1 MASISQRIPNLLGGI
16 SQQPDSLK
24 LPGQVRK
31 AVNCIPD
38 PTYGMLKRPGMK
50 LVGKFDGA
58 VDNGRWFSIFRDR
71 TERYIGQFATDGTMR
86 MWNANTG
93 ATMTVNAIAASA
105 KAYMANCIEAD
116 FEMLQINDYNFVLNR
131 SKVTAPLATLSSAQN
146 PVALVTV
153 SLVGYGVTYKVNLSG
168 TVASV
173 TTATTGT
180 LDTTQL
186 VADLAAQIASKGFS
200 ATVAGTTIIV
210 EKTGGGDFTIT
221 GEGGVSSQ
229 ALLVYKGVVPNVS
242 RLPSNCKDGIILKV
256 SNLEDANGDDY
267 WVKFKVNGN
276 GSVGAGIWEE
286 CLAPGLRPF
295 IDPDTM
301 PHVVIRES
309 NGSFTFRSLNQA
321 QASSPDI
328 YWIER
333 EVGDDDTN
341 PFPSF
346 VGNTI
351 TGISFFRNRLV
362 LLSGSN
368 VICSQ
373 PGSYFNLFRISALA
387 ATDGDSVD
395 LSTGSLRPVALRYA
409 LSSSLGLVIF
419 AEVSQFI
426 LTSEQD
432 LFGPATAQIK
442 QLSTFNTNPGVR
454 PVETGT
460 SVVFVDN
467 NQGYS
472 AVSEMLVT
480 SVDNRPSVADLS
492 RTSPNY
498 VPANLRSVISSS
510 TASML
515 SFLGEDVANNLK
527 IFKYFNNA
535 QERVLASW
543 IEWNLPGT
551 CVHQSV
557 DHDKLFL
564 VTKQQNGYL
573 LSTVTVISDVE
584 GTALNNADIAYEYRL
599 DLFSANNVRSYNS
612 TTNVTRILLRP
623 GQYDSTLTLQVV
635 VDDTGAER
643 GAVYI
648 SPSVVSESGNW
659 YVELPGNRTS
669 AINLVVGY
677 SYEFRLELPVIY
689 RQKSTADRR
698 SQADITSIPRVH
710 RMAIESN
717 DSGPYMAD
725 VSLLGRSTK
734 TYEFSQSQ
742 SNSYIANT
750 TPLPERI
757 TNIIPIYGK
766 GTDARVDLYSTSP
779 FPISLVAIT
788 WYGVYSE
795 RGITSV

>member
-31 AVNCIPD
+31 AVNCVPD

-50 LVGKFDGA
+50 FVGRLEGA

-71 TERYIGQFATDGTMR
+71 TERYIGQFAPDGTMR

-93 ATMTVNAIAASA
+93 ATMTVNTIAASA
-105 KAYMANCIEAD
+105 KAYMANCTEAN

-131 SKVTAPLATLSSAQN
+131 SKVTASLSTLSATQN
-146 PVALVTV
+146 PTALVTV
-153 SLVGYGVTYKVNLSG
+153 SLLGYGVTYKVNLSG
-168 TVASV
+168 SVASV
-173 TTATTGT
+173 TTAATGT

-186 VADLAAQIASKGFS
+186 VADLAAQIVTKGYT
-200 ATVAGTTIIV
+200 ATIAGTTIIV
-210 EKTGGGDFTIT
+210 EKNGGGDFTIT
-221 GEGGVSSQ
+221 GEGGASSQ
-229 ALLVYKGVVPNVS
+229 ALLVYKGTVPNVS
-242 RLPSNCKDGIILKV
+242 RLPSNCKNGVILKV

-267 WVKFKVNGN
+267 WVQFKVNGN

-286 CLAPGLRPF
+286 CLAPGLRPY

-333 EVGDDDTN
+333 QVGDDDTN

-346 VGNTI
+346 IGNTI

-373 PGSYFNLFRISALA
+373 PGSYFNLCRISALA
-387 ATDGDSVD
+387 TTDGDSVD

-432 LFGPATAQIK
+432 LFGPSTAQIK
-442 QLSTFNTNPGVR
+442 QLSTFNTNPAVR

-498 VPANLRSVISSS
+498 VPANLRSVLSSS

-515 SFLGEDVANNLK
+515 TFLGEDTPAKLK

-543 IEWNLPGT
+543 LEWTLPGS

-564 VTKQQNGYL
+564 VTKQQDGYL
-573 LSTVTVISDVE
+573 LSTITVISDVE
-584 GTALNNADIAYEYRL
+584 GTALNNASIPYEYRL
-599 DLFSANNVRSYNS
+599 DLFSSSNTRTYNS
-612 TTNVTRILLRP
+612 TTDITRVLLNP

-635 VDDTGAER
+635 VDDSATER
-643 GAVYI
+643 GALYI
-648 SPSVVSESGNW
+648 SPTVVSVGSNW
-659 YVELPGNRTS
+659 YVELPGNRT
-669 AINLVVGY
+669 AATNLVVGY

-698 SQADITSIPRVH
+698 SQSDITSIPRVH
-710 RMAIESN
+710 RMVIEAN
-717 DSGPYMAD
+717 DSGPYKAD
-725 VSLLGRSTK
+725 VSLLGRPKK
-734 TYEFSQSQ
+734 TYEFSQIQ
-742 SNSYIANT
+742 SNSYLANT

-757 TNIIPIYGK
+757 TNVIPIYGK

>member
-1 MASISQRIPNLLGGI
+1 
-16 SQQPDSLK
+16 
-24 LPGQVRK
+24 
-31 AVNCIPD
+31 
-38 PTYGMLKRPGMK
+38 MLKRPGLK
-50 LVGKFDGA
+50 LVGKLNGA
-58 VDNGRWFSIFRDR
+58 VDGGRWFSIFRDR
-71 TERYIGQFATDGTMR
+71 TERYIGQFASDGSLQ

-93 ATMTVNAIAASA
+93 SAMTVNAISAQA
-105 KAYMANCIEAD
+105 KAYMANCTEAD

-131 SKVTAPLATLSSAQN
+131 SKVTASLATLSAAQN

-153 SLVGYGVTYKVNLSG
+153 SLLGYGVTYKVNLSG
-168 TVASV
+168 SVASV
-173 TTATTGT
+173 TTASTGT

-186 VADLAAQIASKGFS
+186 VSDLASQISSQGYT
-200 ATVAGTTIIV
+200 ATIAGTTIVI
-210 EKTGGGDFTIT
+210 EKNGGGDFTIS

-229 ALLVYKGVVPNVS
+229 SLLVYKGTVPNVS
-242 RLPSNCKDGIILKV
+242 RLPTNCKDGTILKV

-267 WVKFKVNGN
+267 WVQFNVNGN
-276 GSVGAGIWEE
+276 GPVGAGIWEE
-286 CLAPGLRPF
+286 CLAPGLRPYL
-295 IDPDTM
+295 DPDTM

-333 EVGDDDTN
+333 QVGDDDTN

-346 VGNTI
+346 IGNTI
-351 TGISFFRNRLV
+351 SGISFFRNRLV

-409 LSSSLGLVIF
+409 LSSSIGLVIF

-426 LTSEQD
+426 LTSDQD

-442 QLSTFNTNPGVR
+442 QLSNFNTNPNVR

-498 VPANLRSVISSS
+498 VPASLRSVLSSS

-515 SFLGEDVANNLK
+515 SFLGEDIPNKLK

-543 IEWNLPGT
+543 LEWSLPGN

-564 VTKQQNGYL
+564 VTKQQGGYI

-584 GTALNNADIAYEYRL
+584 GTAYNNADIAYEYRL
-599 DLFSANNVRSYNS
+599 DLFSSNNTRTYNS
-612 TTNVTRILLRP
+612 TTNITRVLLKP
-623 GQYDSTLTLQVV
+623 GQYDSALSLQVV
-635 VDDTGAER
+635 VDDSATER
-643 GAVYI
+643 GALYI
-648 SPSVVSESGNW
+648 SPTVVSDGDNW
-659 YVELPGNRTS
+659 YVELPGNRTGS
-669 AINLVVGY
+669 LNLVVGY
-677 SYEFRLELPVIY
+677 TYEYRLELPVIY
-689 RQKSTADRR
+689 RQKTTSDRR
-698 SQADITSIPRVH
+698 TQSDITNIPRVH
-710 RMAIESN
+710 RMLIEVN
-717 DSGPYMAD
+717 DSGPYKAD
-725 VSLLGRSTK
+725 VNLLGRPAK
-734 TYEFSQSQ
+734 TYEFSQIQ
-742 SNSYIANT
+742 SNSYLANT
-750 TPLPERI
+750 TPLPQRI
-757 TNIIPIYGK
+757 TNVIPIYGK
-766 GTDARVDLYSTSP
+766 GTDARVDIYSTSP

>member
-1 MASISQRIPNLLGGI
+1 
-16 SQQPDSLK
+16 
-24 LPGQVRK
+24 
-31 AVNCIPD
+31 
-38 PTYGMLKRPGMK
+38 MLKRPGLK
-50 LVGKFDGA
+50 LVGKLNGA
-58 VDNGRWFSIFRDR
+58 VDAGRWFSIFRDR
-71 TERYIGQFATDGTMR
+71 TERYIGQFASDGSLQ

-93 ATMTVNAIAASA
+93 SAMTVNAISAQA
-105 KAYMANCIEAD
+105 KAYMANCTEAD

-131 SKVTAPLATLSSAQN
+131 SKVTASLATLSSAQN

-153 SLVGYGVTYKVNLSG
+153 SLLGYGVTYKVNLSG
-168 TVASV
+168 SVASV
-173 TTATTGT
+173 TTASTGT

-186 VADLAAQIASKGFS
+186 VSDLASQISSQGYS
-200 ATVAGTTIIV
+200 ATIAGTTIVI
-210 EKTGGGDFTIT
+210 EKTGGGDFTIS

-229 ALLVYKGVVPNVS
+229 ALLVYKGAVPNVS
-242 RLPSNCKDGIILKV
+242 RLPSNCKDGTILKV

-286 CLAPGLRPF
+286 CLAPGLRPYL
-295 IDPDTM
+295 DPDTM

-309 NGSFTFRSLNQA
+309 NGSFTFRSLNEA

-333 EVGDDDTN
+333 QVGDDDTN

-346 VGNTI
+346 IGNTI
-351 TGISFFRNRLV
+351 SGISFFRNRLV

-409 LSSSLGLVIF
+409 LSSSIGLVIF

-426 LTSEQD
+426 LTSDQD

-442 QLSTFNTNPGVR
+442 QLSNFNTNPNVR

-498 VPANLRSVISSS
+498 VPANLRSVLSSS

-515 SFLGEDVANNLK
+515 SFLGEDTPNKLK

-543 IEWNLPGT
+543 LEWSLPGP

-557 DHDKLFL
+557 DHDKVFL
-564 VTKQQNGYL
+564 ITKQQNGFI
-573 LSTVTVISDVE
+573 LSTITVISDVE

-599 DLFSANNVRSYNS
+599 DLFTSSNTRTYNS
-612 TTNVTRILLRP
+612 TTNTTRVLLKP
-623 GQYDSTLTLQVV
+623 GQYDSTLSLQVV
-635 VDDTGAER
+635 VDDSATER
-643 GAVYI
+643 GALYL
-648 SPSVVSESGNW
+648 SPTVVSDAGNW
-659 YVELPGNRTS
+659 YVELPGNRTG
-669 AINLVVGY
+669 AVNLVLGY

-698 SQADITSIPRVH
+698 SQSDITNIPRVH
-710 RMAIESN
+710 RMVIEAN
-717 DSGPYMAD
+717 DSGPYKAD
-725 VSLLGRSTK
+725 VSLLGRPKK
-734 TYEFSQSQ
+734 TYEFSQAQ
-742 SNSYIANT
+742 SNSYLANT

-757 TNIIPIYGK
+757 TNVIPIYGK
-766 GTDARVDLYSTSP
+766 GTDARVDLYSSSP

-788 WYGVYSE
+788 WYGVYSD